1 MPMTW
6 NAEAEAKLYALILQV
21 CDVKPT
27 EAQRAEIAS
36 RMSPDCTAKAIS
48 HKIAAIRKGLNVTL
62 GSASTPAKRAP
73 ASKKKAVTGTKVTKE
88 ATPGSGD
95 DEETFLTPPAS
106 AAKKN
111 DKKRKLEEGGDG
123 LADGKEIA
131 VGEDVGQ
138 GFRRKKVQVKNEDS
152 DEELL

>member
-1 MPMTW
+1 M
-6 NAEAEAKLYALILQV
+6 
-21 CDVKPT
+21 
-27 EAQRAEIAS
+27 
-36 RMSPDCTAKAIS
+36 
-48 HKIAAIRKGLNVTL
+48 
-62 GSASTPAKRAP
+62 
-73 ASKKKAVTGTKVTKE
+73 TKE
-88 ATPGSGD
+88 ATPGSD
-95 DEETFLTPPAS
+95 DDDETFLTPPAS

-111 DKKRKLEEGGDG
+111 DKKRKLEDGEDG